1 MRNPAVMMMARYLL
15 FGHLTIDDTVLPD
28 GRTAMG
34 TVGGNVL
41 YAAIGA
47 RVWSDDLA
55 IIARPGQ
62 GYPAHL
68 IEELAACGYR
78 VDGLI
83 PCQGRR
89 IRQWQLYDD
98 EGGRHYVP
106 LASSG
111 SYVELAPRV
120 EDIPLGV
127 IDGAVGCHIAPL
139 PVEYQAP
146 LVHWARSRGLRVTV
160 DPHHESVTGTASLW
174 QRILPDVDVFSPSR
188 EEAIGLLGGWD
199 GPEAAARFLADWG
212 AAVVC
217 LKLGADGAF
226 VYRATD
232 QASWLV
238 PTLIERPVD
247 VTGCGDAFCGG
258 FLVGWC
264 ETDDLHMAARYGSV
278 SASFVA
284 EGFGGRHALQVDRS
298 TAWQRL
304 ATLTAAEGSA

>member
-1 MRNPAVMMMARYLL
+1 MAARLFLTRNTAVMMARYLL

-47 RVWSDDLA
+47 RVWTDDLA

-62 GYPAHL
+62 GYPANL

-83 PCQGRR
+83 PCKGRR

-111 SYVELAPRV
+111 SYIELAPRV
-120 EDIPLGV
+120 EDIPFSV
-127 IDGAVGCHIAPL
+127 TDGATGCHIAPL
-139 PVEYQAP
+139 PVEYQVP
-146 LVHWARSRGLRVTV
+146 LVHWARERRLRVMV
-160 DPHHESVTGTASLW
+160 DPHHESVNGTAHLW
-174 QRILPDVDVFSPSR
+174 QRMLPAVDVFSPSR
-188 EEAIGLLGGWD
+188 EEATGLLGGWD
-199 GPEAAARFLADWG
+199 GPEAAARLLADWG

-217 LKLGADGAF
+217 LKLGADGVF
-226 VYRATD
+226 VYRAAD
-232 QASWLV
+232 QASWCVPSLV
-238 PTLIERPVD
+238 ERPVD

-264 ETDDLHMAARYGSV
+264 ETGDLHTAARYGSV

-284 EGFGGRHALQVDRS
+284 EDFGGRHALRVDRGA
-298 TAWQRL
+298 AWRRL
-304 ATLTAAEGSA
+304 AMLP

>member
-1 MRNPAVMMMARYLL
+1 MARYLL

-47 RVWSDDLA
+47 HVWTDDLA
-55 IIARPGQ
+55 IVARPGQ
-62 GYPAHL
+62 GYPASL
-68 IEELAACGYR
+68 IDELAACGYR

-83 PCQGRR
+83 PCGSQR

-111 SYVELAPRV
+111 SYAELTPRV
-120 EDIPLGV
+120 EEIPPTVTAGV
-127 IDGAVGCHIAPL
+127 VGCHIAPI
-139 PVEYQAP
+139 PIEFQAP
-146 LVHWARSRGLRVTV
+146 LVRWARSLSPRQGDKGLRITL
-160 DPHHESVTGTASLW
+160 DPHHESISGTAHLW
-174 QRILPDVDVFSPSR
+174 QSILPAVDVFCPSR
-188 EEAIGLLGGWD
+188 EEAKSLLEGWN
-199 GPEAAARFLADWG
+199 GPEAAARSLADWG

-217 LKLGADGAF
+217 LKLGADGVF
-226 VYRATD
+226 VYRAADGT
-232 QASWLV
+232 SWHV
-238 PTLIERPVD
+238 PTLVERPID
-247 VTGCGDAFCGG
+247 ITGCGDAFCGG

-264 ETDDLHMAARYGSV
+264 EKDDLQVAAWYGTV

-284 EGFGGRHALQVDRS
+284 ADFGGRHAFQIDRGEA
-298 TAWQRL
+298 TRRL
-304 ATLTAAEGSA
+304 TMLKTTEVRV

>member
-1 MRNPAVMMMARYLL
+1 MMARYLL

-34 TVGGNVL
+34 MVGGNVL
-41 YAAIGA
+41 YAAIGTH
-47 RVWSDDLA
+47 VWTDDLA

-62 GYPAHL
+62 GYPPGL
-68 IEELAACGYR
+68 IDELATCGYR

-83 PCQGRR
+83 PCESQR

-111 SYVELAPRV
+111 SYAELTPRV
-120 EDIPLGV
+120 EEIPPTV
-127 IDGAVGCHIAPL
+127 TPGAIGCHIAPL
-139 PVEYQAP
+139 PLEFQVP
-146 LVHWARSRGLRVTV
+146 LVRWAKNKGLRIML
-160 DPHHESVTGTASLW
+160 DPHHESINSTAHLW
-174 QRILPDVDVFSPSR
+174 QSILPAVDVFCPSR
-188 EEAIGLLGGWD
+188 EEAISLLEGWN
-199 GPEAAARFLADWG
+199 GAEAAARSLADWG

-217 LKLGADGAF
+217 LKLGADGVF
-226 VYRATD
+226 VYRAAD

-238 PTLIERPVD
+238 PTLVERPID
-247 VTGCGDAFCGG
+247 ITGCGDAFCGG

-264 ETDDLHMAARYGSV
+264 EKDDLQVAARYGTV

-284 EGFGGRHALQVDRS
+284 ADFGGRHALQVDRGEA
-298 TAWQRL
+298 TRRL
-304 ATLTAAEGSA
+304 TRLTTTEVRV